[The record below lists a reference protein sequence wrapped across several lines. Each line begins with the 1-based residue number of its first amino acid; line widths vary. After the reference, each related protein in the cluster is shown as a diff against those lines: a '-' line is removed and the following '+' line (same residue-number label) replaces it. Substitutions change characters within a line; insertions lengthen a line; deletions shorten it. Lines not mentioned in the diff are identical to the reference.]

1 MCSKSVREKTL
12 DLNKVKDIIFDDIDV
27 LLEDL
32 QLEYDQ
38 QDDNIF
44 MCCPIHAGSDNPQ
57 GLSISLSRKAWRC
70 WTRGC
75 HEDSSTDIFGFIGGC
90 LKTYSFSEILR
101 YVCNLYSVDGAKKNK
116 TQKKILDKD
125 SEVFKRLVNQFKKEE
140 QKTITPTDIFIG
152 PFPKKMLRGSPYF
165 ESRGFKKETLEHFD
179 IRDSDSFVMRNRS
192 IIPVVYKQNKV
203 GFIARATK
211 EWVQPKYL
219 FSEGFRKT
227 DYLYNYDNAIK
238 RAQDIGCIFLVE
250 GQGDVWKLYE
260 AGVHNA
266 VGLFG
271 KDVSRSQRSLLLK
284 SGITKLVILTDND
297 QAGREAKIKIKRDMS
312 RSFKLIFPQMKTKD
326 LGNMFIDKI
335 KEDILNNLKGYF

>member
-1 MCSKSVREKTL
+1 MHSKSVREKTL
-12 DLNKVKDIIFDDIDV
+12 DLKKVKDIIFDDIDL

-32 QLEYDQ
+32 ELEYER

-57 GLSISLSRKAWRC
+57 GLSISLYRKAWRC

-90 LKTYSFSEILR
+90 LKTDNFSEILR
-101 YVCNLYSVDGAKKNK
+101 YVCNLYSVDGAKTNK
-116 TQKKILDKD
+116 KQKSNLDKD
-125 SEVFKRLVNQFKKEE
+125 SELFKKLVKQFKKER
-140 QKTITPTDIFIG
+140 QKIANPTETFIG
-152 PFPKKMLRGSPYF
+152 PFPKKMLGGSPYF
-165 ESRGFKKETLEHFD
+165 ESRGFNRETLKHFGV
-179 IRDSDSFVMRNRS
+179 RDSDSFVMRNRS
-192 IIPVVYKQNKV
+192 IIPVVYKQGKI

-219 FSEGFRKT
+219 FSEGFKKT

-238 RAQDIGCIFLVE
+238 RAQEIGCIFLVE

-260 AGVHNA
+260 AGVYNA

-271 KDVSRSQRSLLLK
+271 KDISRSQRSLLLN
-284 SGITKLVILTDND
+284 SGVTKLVILTDND

-312 RSFKLIFPQMKTKD
+312 RMFKLIFPKMKTKD
-326 LGNMFIDKI
+326 LGNMFTDKI
-335 KEDILNNLKGYF
+335 KQDILDNLQGHF